1 MCGCGKSTSQQSSGI
16 GATSS
21 TAPHSTP
28 GVSMRPPSNARAYNS
43 GVTSDEARDA
53 RATHNNASTTMRG
66 NDIPLRYRGTRA
78 LLVRGPVTGV
88 GYACYPGDTISV
100 HERDVAQ
107 LIGSGSFIRA
117 AS

>member
-1 MCGCGKSTSQQSSGI
+1 MCGCGKSTTQQSSGA
-16 GATSS
+16 GAT
-21 TAPHSTP
+21 TNAPMRSAQ
-28 GVSMRPPSNARAYNS
+28 GASMRPPSNARSNS
-43 GVTSDEARDA
+43 GTASDEVRDT
-53 RATHNNASTTMRG
+53 RAAHGSAPTTMRG

-78 LLVRGPVTGV
+78 LLVRGPATGV